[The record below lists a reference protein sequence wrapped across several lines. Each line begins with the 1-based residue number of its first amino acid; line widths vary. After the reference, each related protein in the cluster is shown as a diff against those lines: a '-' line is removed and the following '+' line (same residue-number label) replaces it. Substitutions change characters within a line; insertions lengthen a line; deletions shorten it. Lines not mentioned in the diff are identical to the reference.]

1 MQFIDTHSHLYS
13 AEFAQDLDSCVK
25 RAKENGVTKI
35 LLPNIDDDSIEEV
48 LNLCNKY
55 DCFYPMIGLHP
66 TELKAD
72 YEKQLSKIESYFEI
86 TKFYAIGEIGLDY
99 YWDKSNMEAQ
109 IKVFERQILWAINRS
124 LPLVLHIRKAVDEAI
139 KILRTFQKQK
149 GIKTYNGIFHCFS
162 GDERQAKEAIEM
174 GFKLGV
180 GGVVTFNN
188 VKMAQIVNQ
197 TDLSNIVLETDCPYL
212 TPVPYRGKRN
222 ESAYIPIIAQK
233 VAELKNITIEE
244 VSTITTLTAQNVFG
258 L

>member
-1 MQFIDTHSHLYS
+1 MKFIDTHSHLYS
-13 AEFAQDLDSCVK
+13 TEFAQDLDSCVQ
-25 RAKENGVTKI
+25 RAKENGITKI
-35 LLPNIDDDSIEEV
+35 LLPNIDDDSMEEV
-48 LNLCNKY
+48 LSLCNSY

-72 YEKQLSKIESYFEI
+72 YEKQLSKIESYFET
-86 TKFYAIGEIGLDY
+86 TKFYAIGEVGLDF

-139 KILRTFQKQK
+139 KILKTFQKQE
-149 GIKTYNGIFHCFS
+149 GIARYNGVFHCFS
-162 GDERQAKEAIEM
+162 GDERQAKEAIAM
-174 GFKLGV
+174 GFKLGI
-180 GGVVTFNN
+180 GGVVTFKNA
-188 VKMAQIVNQ
+188 KMAQIVSQ

-212 TPVPYRGKRN
+212 TPIPDRGKRN
-222 ESAYIPIIAQK
+222 ERAYMHLIAKK

-244 VSTITTLTAQNVFG
+244 VANTTTFTAKNVFG